1 MSLASEI
8 LDGRALVI
16 DWALVDV
23 FLRKK
28 NLNAATTSA
37 SLFDMI
43 IEWKLKPR
51 L

>member
-28 NLNAATTSA
+28 KS
-37 SLFDMI
+37 
-43 IEWKLKPR
+43 
-51 L
+51 